1 MEIKLI
7 EQKIKISGYHEMYE
21 TTIKYPE
28 DLEFYYTPGEIGK
41 CKHVECEHY
50 YAIFEKSR
58 YSEEIINEI
67 LNSIWCISKREFGDY
82 IILIVKEVHNDTPLP
97 NISRDEYF
105 KKYNIDFSKYT
116 AVLYTE
122 DMYVANL
129 ARIVNFK
136 NPYRID
142 TLSITTKNLWD
153 SSRKILQMGKDTIG
167 LSAMMLDTSS
177 QTFSKYK
184 VEVLNNNE
192 NGDIIWNIALRDA
205 MKEFGYNPDVLN
217 HVEDESKYD
226 LDLKY
231 EKEHE
236 VFKLIDMVNLGQ
248 LEQLE
253 QQIIKI
259 SKKYGN

>member
-1 MEIKLI
+1 METKLI
-7 EQKIKISGYHEMYE
+7 EQKIKVSGWDEMFE

-28 DLEFYYTPGEIGK
+28 DLEFYYTPDEIGK
-41 CKHVECEHY
+41 CKHIECEHY

-58 YSEEIINEI
+58 YSEETIKEI
-67 LNSIWCISKREFGDY
+67 VNSSIRMSKREFGDY
-82 IILIVKEVHNDTPLP
+82 IILIVTEVHNDTPLP

-129 ARIVNFK
+129 ARIVNFE
-136 NPYRID
+136 NPYRIE

-153 SSRKILQMGKDTIG
+153 SSRKILQMGKDIIE
-167 LSAMMLDTSS
+167 LSAMSLDTSS

-184 VEVLNNNE
+184 VEVLNNDE
-192 NGDIIWNIALRDA
+192 NGDIVWNIALRDA
-205 MKEFGYNPDVLN
+205 MKEFGYNPDILN

-236 VFKLIDMVNLGQ
+236 IIKLWNKLRIKQ
-248 LEQLE
+248 LEQTD
-253 QQIIKI
+253 
-259 SKKYGN
+259 N

>member
-1 MEIKLI
+1 METKLI
-7 EQKIKISGYHEMYE
+7 EQKIKVAGWKEMYE

-28 DLEFYYTPGEIGK
+28 DLEFYYTAGEIGK
-41 CKHVECEHY
+41 IKHTECEHY

-58 YSEEIINEI
+58 YSEEIIKKIVNSGVYI
-67 LNSIWCISKREFGDY
+67 LKREFGDY
-82 IILIVKEVHNDTPLP
+82 IILTVTEVHNDTPLP

-122 DMYVANL
+122 DLYVANL

-136 NPYRID
+136 NPYRIE
-142 TLSITTKNLWD
+142 TLSITTKTLYD
-153 SSRKILQMGKDTIG
+153 SSRKILQMGKDTLE

-177 QTFSKYK
+177 PEFSKYK
-184 VEVLNNNE
+184 VEILNNDE
-192 NGDIIWNIALRDA
+192 NGDIVWNIALRDA
-205 MKEFGYNPDVLN
+205 MKEFCYNPDILN
-217 HVEDESKYD
+217 HIEDESKYD

-236 VFKLIDMVNLGQ
+236 AIKLWNKLRY
-248 LEQLE
+248 EQL
-253 QQIIKI
+253 
-259 SKKYGN
+259 

>member
-1 MEIKLI
+1 METKLI
-7 EQKIKISGYHEMYE
+7 KQKIKVSGWNEMFE

-28 DLEFYYTPGEIGK
+28 DLEFYYTAGEIGK
-41 CKHVECEHY
+41 IKHNECEHY

-67 LNSIWCISKREFGDY
+67 VNSSICISKREFGDY
-82 IILIVKEVHNDTPLP
+82 IILKVDQVHNDTPLP
-97 NISRDEYF
+97 NISRDGYF

-129 ARIVNFK
+129 ARIVNFE

-142 TLSITTKNLWD
+142 TISITIKNLFD
-153 SSRKILQMGKDTIG
+153 SSRKILQMGKDTVE
-167 LSAMMLDTSS
+167 LSAMMLDTSCQYS
-177 QTFSKYK
+177 FKYK
-184 VEVLNNNE
+184 LEVLNNDE
-192 NGDIIWNIALRDA
+192 NGDIVWNIALRDA
-205 MKEFGYNPDVLN
+205 MKEFGYNPDMLN

-236 VFKLIDMVNLGQ
+236 AFKLWNKLKF
-248 LEQLE
+248 EQLE
-253 QQIIKI
+253 QTD
-259 SKKYGN
+259 N

>member
-1 MEIKLI
+1 METKLI
-7 EQKIKISGYHEMYE
+7 EQKIKVSGWNEMRE

-41 CKHVECEHY
+41 IKHTECEHY

-58 YSEEIINEI
+58 YSEEIIKEI
-67 LNSIWCISKREFGDY
+67 VNSMNRISKREFGDY
-82 IILIVKEVHNDTPLP
+82 IILIVTEVHNDTPLP

-129 ARIVNFK
+129 ARIVNFE

-142 TLSITTKNLWD
+142 TLNITTKVLYD
-153 SSRKILQMGKDTIG
+153 SSRKILQMGKDTIE
-167 LSAMMLDTSS
+167 LSAMTIDTSS
-177 QTFSKYK
+177 YAFSKYK
-184 VEVLNNNE
+184 VEILNNNE
-192 NGDIIWNIALRDA
+192 DGDIVWNIALRDA

-226 LDLKY
+226 LDLSKS
-231 EKEHE
+231 
-236 VFKLIDMVNLGQ
+236 LI
-248 LEQLE
+248 
-253 QQIIKI
+253 
-259 SKKYGN
+259 

>member
-1 MEIKLI
+1 METKLI
-7 EQKIKISGYHEMYE
+7 EQKIKVSGWNEMYE
-21 TTIKYPE
+21 TTIKYPK

-58 YSEEIINEI
+58 YSEEIIKEI
-67 LNSIWCISKREFGDY
+67 VHSGGHITEREFGDY
-82 IILIVKEVHNDTPLP
+82 IILIVTEVHNDTPLP

-116 AVLYTE
+116 TVLYTE

-129 ARIVNFK
+129 ARIVNFE

-142 TLSITTKNLWD
+142 TLSITTKSLFD
-153 SSRKILQMGKDTIG
+153 SSRKVLQMGKDTLE
-167 LSAMMLDTSS
+167 LSSMMLDTSFHH
-177 QTFSKYK
+177 FSKYT
-184 VEVLNNNE
+184 VEALNNDE
-192 NGDIIWNIALRDA
+192 NGDIVWNIALREA
-205 MKEFGYNPDVLN
+205 MKEFGYNPDILN

-236 VFKLIDMVNLGQ
+236 IFKLWNKLQFEKI
-248 LEQLE
+248 EQLK
-253 QQIIKI
+253 QIDK
-259 SKKYGN
+259 NL

>member
-1 MEIKLI
+1 METKLI
-7 EQKIKISGYHEMYE
+7 EQKIKISGWNEMYE

-41 CKHVECEHY
+41 IKHTECEHY

-58 YSEEIINEI
+58 YSEEIIKEI
-67 LNSIWCISKREFGDY
+67 VNSMVRISKREFGDY
-82 IILIVKEVHNDTPLP
+82 IILIVTEVHNDTPLP

-129 ARIVNFK
+129 ARIVNFE

-142 TLSITTKNLWD
+142 TLNITTKVLYD
-153 SSRKILQMGKDTIG
+153 SSRKILQMGKDTID
-167 LSAMMLDTSS
+167 LSAMTIDTSS
-177 QTFSKYK
+177 YAFSKYK
-184 VEVLNNNE
+184 VEILNNNE
-192 NGDIIWNIALRDA
+192 DGDIVWNIALRDA
-205 MKEFGYNPDVLN
+205 MKEFGYNPNVLN
-217 HVEDESKYD
+217 YVEDESKYD

-231 EKEHE
+231 EKVHKAI
-236 VFKLIDMVNLGQ
+236 KLWKLKV
-248 LEQLE
+248 EQLK
-253 QQIIKI
+253 QTD
-259 SKKYGN
+259 N

>member
-1 MEIKLI
+1 MKTKLI
-7 EQKIKISGYHEMYE
+7 EQKIKVSGWNEMCE

-28 DLEFYYTPGEIGK
+28 DLEFYYTAGEIGR
-41 CKHVECEHY
+41 CKHIKCEHY

-67 LNSIWCISKREFGDY
+67 VNSTWHMSKREFGDY
-82 IILIVKEVHNDTPLP
+82 IILIVTEVHNDTPLP

-136 NPYRID
+136 NPYKIE
-142 TLSITTKNLWD
+142 TLSITTKNLYN
-153 SSRKILQMGKDTIG
+153 SSRKILQMGKDTVK

-184 VEVLNNNE
+184 VEILNNDE
-192 NGDIIWNIALRDA
+192 NGDIVWNIALREA
-205 MKEFGYNPDVLN
+205 MKEFGYNPDILN

-231 EKEHE
+231 EKVREAI
-236 VFKLIDMVNLGQ
+236 KLWNKLKFEQFEQIDN
-248 LEQLE
+248 
-253 QQIIKI
+253 
-259 SKKYGN
+259 

>member
-1 MEIKLI
+1 MKIKLI
-7 EQKIKISGYHEMYE
+7 KQKIKVSGWNEMYE

-41 CKHVECEHY
+41 IKHVECEHY

-58 YSEEIINEI
+58 YSEEIVKEI
-67 LNSIWCISKREFGDY
+67 AHFPVSKREFGDY
-82 IILIVKEVHNDTPLP
+82 IILTVAEVHNDTPLP

-129 ARIVNFK
+129 ARIVNFE
-136 NPYRID
+136 NPYSID
-142 TLSITTKNLWD
+142 TVHITTKTLFD
-153 SSRKILQMGKDTIG
+153 SSRKILQMGKDNLE

-177 QTFSKYK
+177 QAFSKYK

-192 NGDIIWNIALRDA
+192 DGDIVWNIALRDA
-205 MKEFGYNPDVLN
+205 MKEFGYNPDILN
-217 HVEDESKYD
+217 HVEDESKYN

-236 VFKLIDMVNLGQ
+236 VFKLVDMLNLEQ

-253 QQIIKI
+253 Q
-259 SKKYGN
+259 

>member
-1 MEIKLI
+1 METKLI
-7 EQKIKISGYHEMYE
+7 EQKIKVSGWNEMYE

-41 CKHVECEHY
+41 CKHIECEHY

-58 YSEEIINEI
+58 YSEETIKEI
-67 LNSIWCISKREFGDY
+67 VHSGGHITKREFGDY
-82 IILIVKEVHNDTPLP
+82 IILIVTEVHNDTPLP

-116 AVLYTE
+116 TVLYTE

-129 ARIVNFK
+129 ARIVNFE

-142 TLSITTKNLWD
+142 TLCITTKSLFD
-153 SSRKILQMGKDTIG
+153 SSRKILQMGKDTLE
-167 LSAMMLDTSS
+167 LSSMMLDTSS
-177 QTFSKYK
+177 HHFSKYT
-184 VEVLNNNE
+184 VEALNNDE
-192 NGDIIWNIALRDA
+192 NGDIVWNIALHEA
-205 MKEFGYNPDVLN
+205 MKEFGYNPDILK

-236 VFKLIDMVNLGQ
+236 IFKLWNKLQFEKI
-248 LEQLE
+248 EQLK
-253 QQIIKI
+253 QID
-259 SKKYGN
+259 KKL

>member
-1 MEIKLI
+1 METKLI
-7 EQKIKISGYHEMYE
+7 EQKIKVSGWNEMYE

-41 CKHVECEHY
+41 CKHIDCEHY
-50 YAIFEKSR
+50 YAIFEKSK
-58 YSEEIINEI
+58 YSKETIKEI
-67 LNSIWCISKREFGDY
+67 LNSKAHISKQEFGDY
-82 IILIVKEVHNDTPLP
+82 IILTVVEVHNDTPLP
-97 NISRDEYF
+97 NISQDEYF

-129 ARIVNFK
+129 ARIVNFE

-142 TLSITTKNLWD
+142 TISITTKVLYD
-153 SSRKILQMGKDTIG
+153 SSRKILQMGKDTIDF
-167 LSAMMLDTSS
+167 SAMMLNVSS
-177 QTFSKYK
+177 YAFSKYK
-184 VEVLNNNE
+184 VEVLNNDE
-192 NGDIIWNIALRDA
+192 NGDIVWNIALRDA

-217 HVEDESKYD
+217 HIEDESKYD

-236 VFKLIDMVNLGQ
+236 VFKLWNKLQFEKI
-248 LEQLE
+248 EQLK
-253 QQIIKI
+253 QID
-259 SKKYGN
+259 KKL

>member
-1 MEIKLI
+1 METKLI
-7 EQKIKISGYHEMYE
+7 EQKIKVAGWNEMYE

-28 DLEFYYTPGEIGK
+28 DLEFYYTAGEIGK
-41 CKHVECEHY
+41 CNHIECEHY

-67 LNSIWCISKREFGDY
+67 VNSGVYISKREFGDY
-82 IILIVKEVHNDTPLP
+82 IILTVNQVHNYTPLP

-136 NPYRID
+136 NPYKIE
-142 TLSITTKNLWD
+142 TLSITTKNLFD
-153 SSRKILQMGKDTIG
+153 SSRKILQMAKDTIEF
-167 LSAMMLDTSS
+167 SAMMLDTSS

-184 VEVLNNNE
+184 VEVLNNDE
-192 NGDIIWNIALRDA
+192 NGDIVWNIALRNA
-205 MKEFGYNPDVLN
+205 MKEFGYNPDILN
-217 HVEDESKYD
+217 HIEDESKYD

-236 VFKLIDMVNLGQ
+236 AIKLWNNLKF
-248 LEQLE
+248 EQLE
-253 QQIIKI
+253 QTDK
-259 SKKYGN
+259 

>member
-1 MEIKLI
+1 MKTKLI
-7 EQKIKISGYHEMYE
+7 EQKIKVSGWNEMCE

-28 DLEFYYTPGEIGK
+28 DLEFYYTAGEIGK
-41 CKHVECEHY
+41 CKHIECEHY

-67 LNSIWCISKREFGDY
+67 VNSTWRLSKREFGNY
-82 IILIVKEVHNDTPLP
+82 IILIVTEVHNDTPLP

-129 ARIVNFK
+129 ARIVNFE

-142 TLSITTKNLWD
+142 TLSITTKNLWN
-153 SSRKILQMGKDTIG
+153 SSRKILQMGKDTLE
-167 LSAMMLDTSS
+167 LSAMSLDTSS

-184 VEVLNNNE
+184 VEVLNNDE
-192 NGDIIWNIALRDA
+192 NGDIVWNIALRDA
-205 MKEFGYNPDVLN
+205 MKEFGYNPDILN
-217 HVEDESKYD
+217 HIEDESKYN

-236 VFKLIDMVNLGQ
+236 IIKLWNKLKIKQ
-248 LEQLE
+248 LEQTD
-253 QQIIKI
+253 K
-259 SKKYGN
+259 

>member
-1 MEIKLI
+1 METKLI
-7 EQKIKISGYHEMYE
+7 EQKIKVSGWNEMYE

-28 DLEFYYTPGEIGK
+28 DLEFYYTANEIGK
-41 CKHVECEHY
+41 IKHTECEHY

-58 YSEEIINEI
+58 YSEEIIKEI
-67 LNSIWCISKREFGDY
+67 LSSTAHISKREFGDY
-82 IILIVKEVHNDTPLP
+82 IILIVTEIHNDTPLP
-97 NISRDEYF
+97 NISRNEYF

-129 ARIVNFK
+129 ARIVNFE

-142 TLSITTKNLWD
+142 TLSITTKNLFD
-153 SSRKILQMGKDTIG
+153 SSRKILQMAKDTIE

-177 QTFSKYK
+177 HTFSKYK
-184 VEVLNNNE
+184 VEILNNDE
-192 NGDIIWNIALRDA
+192 NGDIVWNIALRDA
-205 MKEFGYNPDVLN
+205 MKEFDYNPDILN

-231 EKEHE
+231 EKVHE
-236 VFKLIDMVNLGQ
+236 AIKLWNKLKI
-248 LEQLE
+248 EQLK
-253 QQIIKI
+253 QT
-259 SKKYGN
+259 ND

>member
-1 MEIKLI
+1 METKLI
-7 EQKIKISGYHEMYE
+7 EQKIKVSGWNEMYE

-28 DLEFYYTPGEIGK
+28 DLEFYYTAGEIGK
-41 CKHVECEHY
+41 LKHIECEHY

-67 LNSIWCISKREFGDY
+67 VNSMGRISKREFGDY
-82 IILIVKEVHNDTPLP
+82 IILTVTEVHNDTPLP

-129 ARIVNFK
+129 ARIVNFE
-136 NPYRID
+136 NPYRIE

-153 SSRKILQMGKDTIG
+153 SSRKILQMAKDTIE
-167 LSAMMLDTSS
+167 LSAMSLDTSS

-192 NGDIIWNIALRDA
+192 DGDIIWNIALRDA
-205 MKEFGYNPDVLN
+205 MKEFGYNPDILK
-217 HVEDESKYD
+217 HIEDESNYD

-236 VFKLIDMVNLGQ
+236 AIKLWNKIQ
-248 LEQLE
+248 LEQTN
-253 QQIIKI
+253 K
-259 SKKYGN
+259 

>member
-1 MEIKLI
+1 METKLI
-7 EQKIKISGYHEMYE
+7 EQKIKVSGWNEMYE
-21 TTIKYPE
+21 TTVKYPE
-28 DLEFYYTPGEIGK
+28 DLEFYYTAGEIGK

-50 YAIFEKSR
+50 YAIFEKTR
-58 YSEEIINEI
+58 YSKEIIKEI
-67 LNSIWCISKREFGDY
+67 VNSRITKREFGDY
-82 IILIVKEVHNDTPLP
+82 IILTVAEVHNDTPLP

-153 SSRKILQMGKDTIG
+153 SSRKILQMGKDTIE

-177 QTFSKYK
+177 HAFSNYK
-184 VEVLNNNE
+184 VEVLNNDE
-192 NGDIIWNIALRDA
+192 NGDIVWNIALRDA
-205 MKEFGYNPDVLN
+205 MKEFGYNPDILN
-217 HVEDESKYD
+217 HVEDESKYN

-231 EKEHE
+231 EKERE
-236 VFKLIDMVNLGQ
+236 AIKLWNKLNF
-248 LEQLE
+248 EQLE
-253 QQIIKI
+253 QTD
-259 SKKYGN
+259 N

>member
-1 MEIKLI
+1 METKLI
-7 EQKIKISGYHEMYE
+7 EQKIKVSGWNEIYE

-28 DLEFYYTPGEIGK
+28 DLEFYYTPDEIGR
-41 CKHVECEHY
+41 CKHIDCEHY

-58 YSEEIINEI
+58 YSKEIIKEI
-67 LNSIWCISKREFGDY
+67 LNNVKALKREFGDY
-82 IILIVKEVHNDTPLP
+82 IILTVTEVHNDTPLP

-129 ARIVNFK
+129 ARIVNFE

-142 TLSITTKNLWD
+142 TLSITTKNIFG
-153 SSRKILQMGKDTIG
+153 SSRILQMGKDTVE

-177 QTFSKYK
+177 KSFSKYK
-184 VEVLNNNE
+184 VELLNNNE

-205 MKEFGYNPDVLN
+205 MKEFGYNPDILN
-217 HVEDESKYD
+217 HIEDESKYN

-236 VFKLIDMVNLGQ
+236 IFKFLNKRYDQ
-248 LEQLE
+248 LKQTD
-253 QQIIKI
+253 
-259 SKKYGN
+259 N

>member
-1 MEIKLI
+1 MKIKLI
-7 EQKIKISGYHEMYE
+7 KQKIKVSGWNEMYE

-41 CKHVECEHY
+41 IKHVECEHY

-58 YSEEIINEI
+58 YSEEIVKEI
-67 LNSIWCISKREFGDY
+67 AHFPVSKREFGDY
-82 IILIVKEVHNDTPLP
+82 IILTVAEVHNDTPLP

-129 ARIVNFK
+129 ARIVNFE
-136 NPYRID
+136 NPYSID
-142 TLSITTKNLWD
+142 TVYITTKTLFD
-153 SSRKILQMGKDTIG
+153 SSRKILQMGKDNLE

-177 QTFSKYK
+177 QAFSKYK

-192 NGDIIWNIALRDA
+192 DGDIVWNIALRDA
-205 MKEFGYNPDVLN
+205 MKEFGYNPDILN
-217 HVEDESKYD
+217 HVEDESKYN

-236 VFKLIDMVNLGQ
+236 VFKLVDMLNLEQ

-253 QQIIKI
+253 Q
-259 SKKYGN
+259 

>member
-1 MEIKLI
+1 METKLI
-7 EQKIKISGYHEMYE
+7 EQKIKVSGWNEMYE
-21 TTIKYPE
+21 TTVKYPE
-28 DLEFYYTPGEIGK
+28 DLEFYYTAGEIGK
-41 CKHVECEHY
+41 RKHVECEHY

-58 YSEEIINEI
+58 YCKEIIKEI
-67 LNSIWCISKREFGDY
+67 LNSTAHITKREFGDY
-82 IILIVKEVHNDTPLP
+82 IILTVVDVHNDTPLP

-136 NPYRID
+136 NPYRIE
-142 TLSITTKNLWD
+142 TLSITTKTLFD
-153 SSRKILQMGKDTIG
+153 SSRKILQMGKDNLE
-167 LSAMMLDTSS
+167 LSAMMLDTSPY
-177 QTFSKYK
+177 TFSKYK
-184 VEVLNNNE
+184 VEILNNDE
-192 NGDIIWNIALRDA
+192 NGDIVWNIALRDA
-205 MKEFGYNPDVLN
+205 MTEFGYNPEVLN

-236 VFKLIDMVNLGQ
+236 AIKLWNKLKI
-248 LEQLE
+248 EQLE
-253 QQIIKI
+253 QTD
-259 SKKYGN
+259 N

>member
-1 MEIKLI
+1 MNFMKKLLHIK
-7 EQKIKISGYHEMYE
+7 
-21 TTIKYPE
+21 
-28 DLEFYYTPGEIGK
+28 
-41 CKHVECEHY
+41 
-50 YAIFEKSR
+50 A
-58 YSEEIINEI
+58 
-67 LNSIWCISKREFGDY
+67 Y
-82 IILIVKEVHNDTPLP
+82 IILTVIEVHNDTPLP

-177 QTFSKYK
+177 QAFSNYK
-184 VEVLNNNE
+184 VEVLNNDE
-192 NGDIIWNIALRDA
+192 NGDIVWNIALRDA
-205 MKEFGYNPDVLN
+205 MKEFGYNPDILN
-217 HVEDESKYD
+217 HVEDESKYN
-226 LDLKY
+226 LDLRY
-231 EKEHE
+231 EKVHE
-236 VFKLIDMVNLGQ
+236 AIKLLWNKL
-248 LEQLE
+248 L
-253 QQIIKI
+253 
-259 SKKYGN
+259 

>member
-1 MEIKLI
+1 METKMI
-7 EQKIKISGYHEMYE
+7 EQKIKVSGWNEMFE

-28 DLEFYYTPGEIGK
+28 DLEFYCTPGEVGK
-41 CKHVECEHY
+41 GKHIECEHY

-58 YSEEIINEI
+58 YSEEIIKETASNI
-67 LNSIWCISKREFGDY
+67 RVSKREFSDY
-82 IILIVKEVHNDTPLP
+82 IILIITEVHNDTPLP

-129 ARIVNFK
+129 ARIVNFE
-136 NPYRID
+136 NPYSIE
-142 TLSITTKNLWD
+142 TLSITTKNLYD
-153 SSRKILQMGKDTIG
+153 SSRKILQMGKDTLE
-167 LSAMMLDTSS
+167 LSAMMLDTSPY
-177 QTFSKYK
+177 TFSKYK
-184 VEVLNNNE
+184 IEVLNNDE
-192 NGDIIWNIALRDA
+192 NGDIVWNIALRNA
-205 MKEFGYNPDVLN
+205 MKEFGYNPDILN

-236 VFKLIDMVNLGQ
+236 AIKLWNEEKLYIYHQ
-248 LEQLE
+248 LEQ
-253 QQIIKI
+253 INK
-259 SKKYGN
+259 

>member
-1 MEIKLI
+1 METKLI
-7 EQKIKISGYHEMYE
+7 EQKIKVSGWKELYE

-28 DLEFYYTPGEIGK
+28 DLEFYYTADEIGK
-41 CKHVECEHY
+41 CKHIECEHY

-58 YSEEIINEI
+58 YSEEIINKI
-67 LNSIWCISKREFGDY
+67 VNSTTHISKREFGDY
-82 IILIVKEVHNDTPLP
+82 IILTVTEVHNDTPLP

-142 TLSITTKNLWD
+142 TLSITTKNLYD
-153 SSRKILQMGKDTIG
+153 SSRKILQMGKDTIE

-184 VEVLNNNE
+184 VEILNNNE
-192 NGDIIWNIALRDA
+192 DGDIVWNIALRDA
-205 MKEFGYNPDVLN
+205 MKEFGFNPDILD

-231 EKEHE
+231 EKVHE
-236 VFKLIDMVNLGQ
+236 AIKLWNKIKI
-248 LEQLE
+248 EQLE
-253 QQIIKI
+253 QTDM
-259 SKKYGN
+259 

>member
-1 MEIKLI
+1 METKLI
-7 EQKIKISGYHEMYE
+7 EQKIKVSGYREMYE

-41 CKHVECEHY
+41 VKHVECEHY

-58 YSEEIINEI
+58 YSKEIIKEI
-67 LNSIWCISKREFGDY
+67 AHYPISKREFGDY
-82 IILIVKEVHNDTPLP
+82 IILTVTEVHNDTPLP

-136 NPYRID
+136 NPYRIE
-142 TLSITTKNLWD
+142 TLSITTKTLFD
-153 SSRKILQMGKDTIG
+153 SSRKILQMGKDNVG
-167 LSAMMLDTSS
+167 LSVMMLDTSS
-177 QTFSKYK
+177 YTFSKYK
-184 VEVLNNNE
+184 VEILNNDE
-192 NGDIIWNIALRDA
+192 NGDIVWNIALRDA
-205 MKEFGYNPDVLN
+205 MTEFGYNPEILN

-231 EKEHE
+231 EREHE
-236 VFKLIDMVNLGQ
+236 VIKLVDMLNLEQ

-253 QQIIKI
+253 
-259 SKKYGN
+259 

>member
-1 MEIKLI
+1 MKTKLI
-7 EQKIKISGYHEMYE
+7 EQKIKVSGWNEMYE

-41 CKHVECEHY
+41 CKHIECEHY

-58 YSEEIINEI
+58 YSKETIKEI
-67 LNSIWCISKREFGDY
+67 LNSKAHISKREFGDY
-82 IILIVKEVHNDTPLP
+82 IILTVVEVHNDTPLP

-129 ARIVNFK
+129 ARIVNFE

-142 TLSITTKNLWD
+142 TISITTKVLYD
-153 SSRKILQMGKDTIG
+153 SSRKILQMGKDTIDF
-167 LSAMMLDTSS
+167 SAMMLNVSS
-177 QTFSKYK
+177 YAFSKYK
-184 VEVLNNNE
+184 VEVLNNDE
-192 NGDIIWNIALRDA
+192 NGDIVWNIALRDA
-205 MKEFGYNPDVLN
+205 MKEFGYNPDILN
-217 HVEDESKYD
+217 NVEDESKYN

-231 EKEHE
+231 EKERE
-236 VFKLIDMVNLGQ
+236 AIKLWKLKY
-248 LEQLE
+248 EQLK
-253 QQIIKI
+253 QIE
-259 SKKYGN
+259 

>member
-1 MEIKLI
+1 METKLI
-7 EQKIKISGYHEMYE
+7 EQKIKVSGWNEMRE

-41 CKHVECEHY
+41 IKHTECEHY

-58 YSEEIINEI
+58 YSEEIIKEI
-67 LNSIWCISKREFGDY
+67 VNSMNRISKREFGDY
-82 IILIVKEVHNDTPLP
+82 IILIVTEVHNDTPLP

-129 ARIVNFK
+129 ARIVNFE

-142 TLSITTKNLWD
+142 TLNITTKVLYD
-153 SSRKILQMGKDTIG
+153 SSRKILQMGKDTIE
-167 LSAMMLDTSS
+167 LSAMTIDTSS
-177 QTFSKYK
+177 YAFSKYK
-184 VEVLNNNE
+184 VEILNNNE
-192 NGDIIWNIALRDA
+192 DGDIVWNIALRDA

-226 LDLKY
+226 LDLSKN
-231 EKEHE
+231 
-236 VFKLIDMVNLGQ
+236 LI
-248 LEQLE
+248 
-253 QQIIKI
+253 
-259 SKKYGN
+259 